1 MLNEAIMAHMLLFPE
16 TATSGSTIMNRHVCE
31 YTFKSEEILLCV
43 FGNCSLRRQGF
54 TFVCVGGGRRNG
66 CSFLSPPPIKTEKTH
81 LTSPLSIPMDLITG
95 AFSSKTSAPLLT
107 TERVPASVATDPVV
121 PPPPARPPPPLALFP
136 RVVLSPLI
144 VFKRWSWEAT
154 VHVPSTL
161 HSCSPTWQKRAPLL
175 HPSCATERRVPA
187 AERAGVPGDT
197 EQHISFCLCAPLL
210 AVGCASSH
218 PPRCRLRCC
227 RAAPR
232 RTDEENKGLHV
243 RCLKQQQWNILSD
256 TCLSASFFC
265 LFLTPWSRWKRSVE
279 RWVDYSRPLWTTW
292 RYHT

>member
-1 MLNEAIMAHMLLFPE
+1 MLNEVIMAHMLLFPE
-16 TATSGSTIMNRHVCE
+16 MAKPYWEWLNDHEQTRVWIHIETRGNPA
-31 YTFKSEEILLCV
+31 LV

-66 CSFLSPPPIKTEKTH
+66 CSSLSPPPVKTEKTH

-95 AFSSKTSAPLLT
+95 DSSSKTSAPLLT

-136 RVVLSPLI
+136 RVVLSPLF

-187 AERAGVPGDT
+187 AERAGAPGGT
-197 EQHISFCLCAPLL
+197 EQHISFCLCAPR
-210 AVGCASSH
+210 AAGCGLCVLASSS
-218 PPRCRLRCC
+218 LQ
-227 RAAPR
+227 A
-232 RTDEENKGLHV
+232 TL
-243 RCLKQQQWNILSD
+243 L
-256 TCLSASFFC
+256 
-265 LFLTPWSRWKRSVE
+265 
-279 RWVDYSRPLWTTW
+279 
-292 RYHT
+292 

>member
-121 PPPPARPPPPLALFP
+121 PPPPAPPPPPLALFP
-136 RVVLSPLI
+136 RVVLSPLF
-144 VFKRWSWEAT
+144 VFKR
-154 VHVPSTL
+154 
-161 HSCSPTWQKRAPLL
+161 
-175 HPSCATERRVPA
+175 
-187 AERAGVPGDT
+187 
-197 EQHISFCLCAPLL
+197 
-210 AVGCASSH
+210 
-218 PPRCRLRCC
+218 
-227 RAAPR
+227 
-232 RTDEENKGLHV
+232 
-243 RCLKQQQWNILSD
+243 
-256 TCLSASFFC
+256 
-265 LFLTPWSRWKRSVE
+265 
-279 RWVDYSRPLWTTW
+279 
-292 RYHT
+292 

>member
-1 MLNEAIMAHMLLFPE
+1 MARMLLFPE
-16 TATSGSTIMNRHVCE
+16 TAKSGSTIMNRHVCE
-31 YTFKSEEILLCV
+31 STLKPEEILLCV

-66 CSFLSPPPIKTEKTH
+66 CSSLSPPPIKTEKTH

-136 RVVLSPLI
+136 RVVLSPLL

-187 AERAGVPGDT
+187 AERAGAPGDT

-210 AVGCASSH
+210 AVRPRILLAAGCVVVGQH
-218 PPRCRLRCC
+218 L
-227 RAAPR
+227 
-232 RTDEENKGLHV
+232 
-243 RCLKQQQWNILSD
+243 
-256 TCLSASFFC
+256 
-265 LFLTPWSRWKRSVE
+265 
-279 RWVDYSRPLWTTW
+279 
-292 RYHT
+292 